1 MQLFYSNNIV
11 KNKII
16 LDKDEKKHCINVLRY
31 KVNDVVNVVDGCG
44 NLYDCQLVE
53 YNKHDCKL
61 KINKIHA
68 NFKINPMI
76 IFDLAFSDFDSTK
89 YDI

>member
-1 MQLFYSNNIV
+1 MFAQSAEN
-11 KNKII
+11 
-16 LDKDEKKHCINVLRY
+16 DEEKDSTFIFIKSEDSIRV
-31 KVNDVVNVVDGCG
+31 
-44 NLYDCQLVE
+44 
-53 YNKHDCKL
+53 
-61 KINKIHA
+61 NKIHA